1 MRIEGGAMQ
10 SPTHAVTPERSLPF
24 ILIVAVIQ
32 GWALYALH
40 HAVVGRLWPAT
51 QPAWLF
57 ACYGVAIFVPI
68 TLQLLARFAR
78 DTALWAIAAV
88 VAIAYFYF
96 GWHYGGTVLLADA
109 DNPLGRE
116 GGILALG
123 AEAVVLWLLLL
134 PFLQARLLA
143 TRWNAHYPTL
153 FSRAW
158 HNVLV
163 LAEAG
168 LFTGLFW
175 LLLILWAGLFHM
187 LGIDFFRELF
197 REPVFIY
204 PVSALT
210 FGIALH
216 LIGSI
221 ERLTSVVLEQVLNV
235 LKWLAIVAGLIL
247 TLFTIALV
255 TRLPELVTSGQRA
268 IGAAW
273 LLWLVAVIVLLLNA
287 AYRDGTVARPYP
299 TLLATALRWIVP
311 LTIVIAGTAIY
322 ALSVRTNH
330 YGLTVERVWA
340 FVVAG
345 AALIYAVGYS
355 IAAFERGGWLARM
368 SQVNVVASLALI
380 VVIACA
386 LTPILSPYR
395 LSANS
400 QYHRA
405 LLPASEPT
413 DDDTRS
419 VRRSTPF
426 EYLRFDAG
434 RYGMTRLQSLAAMK
448 EGPNAAHIAR
458 LAREALGRQYRW
470 QQVSPP
476 VDPDTYI
483 DALSVFPEGR
493 NVDAELA
500 LAIAE
505 ALKTPGNN
513 VLMPDDTQSAGL
525 FIDLN
530 GNGDDEFVIL
540 THRGGMTF
548 ARTDDGWSR
557 VKTFQHRYDAA
568 LWKQVIRHLAQGE
581 FDAVAPPWKDL
592 QVGSERIRV
601 GPPD

>member
-1 MRIEGGAMQ
+1 
-10 SPTHAVTPERSLPF
+10 
-24 ILIVAVIQ
+24 
-32 GWALYALH
+32 
-40 HAVVGRLWPAT
+40 
-51 QPAWLF
+51 
-57 ACYGVAIFVPI
+57 
-68 TLQLLARFAR
+68 
-78 DTALWAIAAV
+78 
-88 VAIAYFYF
+88 
-96 GWHYGGTVLLADA
+96 
-109 DNPLGRE
+109 
-116 GGILALG
+116 
-123 AEAVVLWLLLL
+123 
-134 PFLQARLLA
+134 
-143 TRWNAHYPTL
+143 
-153 FSRAW
+153 
-158 HNVLV
+158 
-163 LAEAG
+163 
-168 LFTGLFW
+168 
-175 LLLILWAGLFHM
+175 
-187 LGIDFFRELF
+187 
-197 REPVFIY
+197 
-204 PVSALT
+204 
-210 FGIALH
+210 
-216 LIGSI
+216 
-221 ERLTSVVLEQVLNV
+221 
-235 LKWLAIVAGLIL
+235 
-247 TLFTIALV
+247 
-255 TRLPELVTSGQRA
+255 
-268 IGAAW
+268 
-273 LLWLVAVIVLLLNA
+273 
-287 AYRDGTVARPYP
+287 
-299 TLLATALRWIVP
+299 LRWIVP

-368 SQVNVVASLALI
+368 SQVNVIASLALI
-380 VVIACA
+380 AVIACA

-557 VKTFQHRYDAA
+557 VKTFQHRYDPA

-581 FDAVAPPWKDL
+581 FDAVAPSWKDL

>member
-1 MRIEGGAMQ
+1 MQ
-10 SPTHAVTPERSLPF
+10 SPTYAVTPERSLPF

-40 HAVVGRLWPAT
+40 HAVVQGLWPAT
-51 QPAWLF
+51 RPAWLF

-78 DTALWAIAAV
+78 DTMLWAIAAALGV
-88 VAIAYFYF
+88 AYFYF
-96 GWHYGGTVLLADA
+96 GWHYGGTVLLSDA
-109 DNPLGRE
+109 TNPLGRD
-116 GGILALG
+116 GGIFALG
-123 AEAVVLWLLLL
+123 AEAIVLWLMLL
-134 PFLQARLLA
+134 PFLKARLLA
-143 TRWNAHYPTL
+143 TRWNVHYPTL
-153 FSRAW
+153 FASAW

-175 LLLILWAGLFHM
+175 LLLILWSGLFHM

-204 PVSALT
+204 PISALT

-221 ERLTSVVLEQVLNV
+221 DRLTSVVLEQVLNV

-247 TLFTIALV
+247 TLFTIALI
-255 TRLPELVTSGQRA
+255 TRLPGLVTSGQRA

-299 TLLATALRWIVP
+299 ALLANALRWIVP
-311 LTIVIAGTAIY
+311 LTVIIAATAIY
-322 ALSVRTNH
+322 ALFVRTHH

-355 IAAFERGGWLARM
+355 IAAFERGSWLGRM

-380 VVIACA
+380 GVIACA
-386 LTPILSPYR
+386 LTPVLSPYR
-395 LSANS
+395 LAANS
-400 QYHRA
+400 QYQRA
-405 LLPASEPT
+405 LLPAPEPE
-413 DDDTRS
+413 DDANRS
-419 VRRSTPF
+419 RLRSTPF

-434 RYGMTRLQSLAAMK
+434 RYGMNRLQSLADRK
-448 EGPNAAHIAR
+448 EGPNAAHISRMAR
-458 LAREALGRQYRW
+458 DALAQQYRW
-470 QQVSPP
+470 QPATP
-476 VDPDTYI
+476 TVDPDTYI
-483 DALSVFPEGR
+483 DALNVFPEGR
-493 NVDAELA
+493 NVDADLA
-500 LAIAE
+500 LAIAN

-513 VLMPDDTQSAGL
+513 VLMPDDTQAAGL

-530 GNGDDEFVIL
+530 GDGSDDFVIL

-548 ARTDDGWSR
+548 TRIEEGWTR
-557 VKTFQHRYDAA
+557 VQTFDRRYDAA
-568 LWKQVIRHLAQGE
+568 VWKTVMRHFAQGE

-601 GPPD
+601 GPPDE